1 MSTSTLPLAG
11 KVALV
16 TGGSKGIGRATSL
29 RLARDGAKVVV
40 NYASSSKDADEV
52 VSLIGSEQ
60 AIAIKADVGNV
71 EEIGKLID
79 AAVAKWGKIDILIA
93 CAGIMRLNELEKVT
107 EAEFDLTFN
116 LNVKGPMFLT
126 QVSFTGFESHGIE
139 TNWITASCS
148 SHGSWVSRCA
158 IFYDTMP
165 RQYRHAKLPHLYR
178 FQGSDRANDT
188 SSFERSCSQRHF
200 GQLLCARSY
209 CH

>member
-1 MSTSTLPLAG
+1 MSTSSLPLAG

-40 NYASSSKDADEV
+40 NYASSSKDADAV

-71 EEIGKLID
+71 EEIGKLVD
-79 AAVAKWGKIDILIA
+79 ATIAKWGKIDILIA

-126 QVSFTGFESHGIE
+126 QVSS
-139 TNWITASCS
+139 
-148 SHGSWVSRCA
+148 
-158 IFYDTMP
+158 
-165 RQYRHAKLPHLYR
+165 
-178 FQGSDRANDT
+178 ANYK
-188 SSFERSCSQRHF
+188 SVE
-200 GQLLCARSY
+200 
-209 CH
+209 

>member
-29 RLARDGAKVVV
+29 RLAHDGAKVVV

-52 VSLIGSEQ
+52 VSQIGSDN

-71 EEIGKLID
+71 EQISSLID
-79 AAVAKWGKIDILIA
+79 ATVAKWGKIDILIA

-126 QVSFTGFESHGIE
+126 QVSS
-139 TNWITASCS
+139 
-148 SHGSWVSRCA
+148 
-158 IFYDTMP
+158 
-165 RQYRHAKLPHLYR
+165 
-178 FQGSDRANDT
+178 ANHK
-188 SSFERSCSQRHF
+188 SVE
-200 GQLLCARSY
+200 
-209 CH
+209 